1 MVFGYD
7 ALCGFFS
14 LPIAVA
20 IRFGH
25 TDFYSFPVPDLL
37 ALIWIAFAL
46 KVVFFKLMKL
56 SGGIWRFSSMPDLI
70 LIMKAVTLA
79 TLFSAIAFFFYNR
92 LDQFPRS
99 VFLIDWFLCFFLLGG
114 GRFSYRIWKEEKN
127 VTQNRIKTL
136 IIGAGEAGEQLI
148 REIHKDSH
156 SLIQVVGLV
165 DDNKGRHQRTIH
177 GVEVLGSL
185 SDLPEI
191 IQDTEAV
198 NAFIAIPTAT
208 APEIRKIVEQ
218 CLQLELK
225 VKTLP
230 ALRDLVDGKV
240 HISNLRPVNVEDL
253 LSREPVTLNLDQLGN
268 MIKDKTILVSGA
280 GGSIGSELCNQILK
294 FTPKKIILFEICEYF
309 IYQAENNLKD
319 QFPNQEIICV
329 VGDIRDESRVNE
341 TFSLHSPDIVFHAA
355 AYKHVPMME
364 SNPLEAVKTNIK
376 GTLNL
381 AQASIAHKVKKFVM
395 ISTDKAVNP
404 TNIMG
409 ATKRVAE
416 MICQSFQMKNITEF
430 IVLRFGNV
438 LGSAGS
444 VIPRFLDQIKAG
456 GPVTVTHP
464 EITRYFMSIPEATQ
478 LVLQAGALGRG
489 GEIYILDMGQPVKI
503 IDLARDLILL
513 AGFKPGEDIEIK
525 ITGLRPGEKLYEEL
539 LADTENT
546 IATEH
551 KLVRVAK
558 ARQSTA
564 NFHQQLNHALANN
577 NAQTIRLDIQQMV
590 PEYEPKGV

>member
-1 MVFGYD
+1 
-7 ALCGFFS
+7 
-14 LPIAVA
+14 
-20 IRFGH
+20 
-25 TDFYSFPVPDLL
+25 
-37 ALIWIAFAL
+37 
-46 KVVFFKLMKL
+46 
-56 SGGIWRFSSMPDLI
+56 
-70 LIMKAVTLA
+70 
-79 TLFSAIAFFFYNR
+79 
-92 LDQFPRS
+92 
-99 VFLIDWFLCFFLLGG
+99 
-114 GRFSYRIWKEEKN
+114 
-127 VTQNRIKTL
+127 
-136 IIGAGEAGEQLI
+136 
-148 REIHKDSH
+148 
-156 SLIQVVGLV
+156 
-165 DDNKGRHQRTIH
+165 
-177 GVEVLGSL
+177 
-185 SDLPEI
+185 
-191 IQDTEAV
+191 
-198 NAFIAIPTAT
+198 
-208 APEIRKIVEQ
+208 
-218 CLQLELK
+218 
-225 VKTLP
+225 
-230 ALRDLVDGKV
+230 
-240 HISNLRPVNVEDL
+240 
-253 LSREPVTLNLDQLGN
+253 
-268 MIKDKTILVSGA
+268 
-280 GGSIGSELCNQILK
+280 
-294 FTPKKIILFEICEYF
+294 
-309 IYQAENNLKD
+309 
-319 QFPNQEIICV
+319 
-329 VGDIRDESRVNE
+329 
-341 TFSLHSPDIVFHAA
+341 
-355 AYKHVPMME
+355 
-364 SNPLEAVKTNIK
+364 
-376 GTLNL
+376 
-381 AQASIAHKVKKFVM
+381 
-395 ISTDKAVNP
+395 
-404 TNIMG
+404 MG

>member
-1 MVFGYD
+1 
-7 ALCGFFS
+7 
-14 LPIAVA
+14 
-20 IRFGH
+20 
-25 TDFYSFPVPDLL
+25 
-37 ALIWIAFAL
+37 
-46 KVVFFKLMKL
+46 
-56 SGGIWRFSSMPDLI
+56 
-70 LIMKAVTLA
+70 
-79 TLFSAIAFFFYNR
+79 
-92 LDQFPRS
+92 
-99 VFLIDWFLCFFLLGG
+99 
-114 GRFSYRIWKEEKN
+114 
-127 VTQNRIKTL
+127 
-136 IIGAGEAGEQLI
+136 
-148 REIHKDSH
+148 
-156 SLIQVVGLV
+156 
-165 DDNKGRHQRTIH
+165 
-177 GVEVLGSL
+177 
-185 SDLPEI
+185 
-191 IQDTEAV
+191 
-198 NAFIAIPTAT
+198 
-208 APEIRKIVEQ
+208 
-218 CLQLELK
+218 
-225 VKTLP
+225 
-230 ALRDLVDGKV
+230 
-240 HISNLRPVNVEDL
+240 
-253 LSREPVTLNLDQLGN
+253 
-268 MIKDKTILVSGA
+268 LVSGA